1 MQAYIDSNKIAG
13 MVLAIV
19 RRGRVGYLQTLGYAD
34 IERRTPIPVD
44 GLFRIASMRK
54 PIFAAATMKL
64 VEDGKLRLDDPVA
77 KYIPAFAR
85 MQVYASGPASN
96 PTLEPLARP
105 VTIQDLLTHTAGMW
119 GGFAPIDET
128 HSRGSHP
135 VDSIFRQAGVL
146 VPTQSLAEFVDTVT
160 KLPLIYQP
168 GQHWA
173 YSLSID
179 VLNRVHEIVSGE
191 PIDRYL
197 RHAVLEPTGMPSTSF
212 ESTGRLLT
220 ALVSTPQDYL
230 RFCQMLLNGGEID
243 GRRVLAR
250 TSVEAML
257 QNHLA
262 PAVYPVQM
270 PGFQH
275 RGYGF
280 GFGGAVLVDP
290 PADQLPGTAGI
301 YRWAGA
307 SGVFFWIDPHAD
319 LIAMLW
325 TQTAKDYAA
334 ERDFQRLVYAAICA
348 DAHCTRDK

>member
-1 MQAYIDSNKIAG
+1 
-13 MVLAIV
+13 
-19 RRGRVGYLQTLGYAD
+19 
-34 IERRTPIPVD
+34 
-44 GLFRIASMRK
+44 
-54 PIFAAATMKL
+54 
-64 VEDGKLRLDDPVA
+64 
-77 KYIPAFAR
+77 

-105 VTIQDLLTHTAGMW
+105 VTIQDLLTHTAGMY
-119 GGFAPIDET
+119 GGY
-128 HSRGSHP
+128 SREERAGDRAP
-135 VDSIFRQAGVL
+135 VDSIFRQAGLL
-146 VPTQSLAEFVDTVT
+146 VATQSLAEFVDTVT

-179 VLNRVHEIVSGE
+179 VLNRVLEIVAAE
-191 PIDRYL
+191 QIDRYL
-197 RHAVLEPTGMPSTSF
+197 RRAILEPTGMPSTSF
-212 ESTGRLLT
+212 HVDATTANRLVPSYAPGADGRLRLVTATPEPVFQPSGRLLT
-220 ALVSTPQDYL
+220 ALVSTPRDYL

-270 PGFQH
+270 AAFDH

-290 PADQLPGTAGI
+290 SADQLPGTAGI

-325 TQTAKDYAA
+325 TQSLRGYAA

-348 DAHCTRDK
+348 DAHCRNED